1 MEAIKKI
8 WKVWLTPN
16 LLTKDV
22 DNDYIAEVS
31 TVGKTLRN
39 EDLAQRIVDEGPEIK
54 YDTLLSIINQ
64 RDRIVRDALQE
75 GTSVLTRV
83 CQITPQVI
91 GSWIGAT
98 AKFDPEKHK
107 ITLNFVPSVEMRKA
121 LAQVGIEVLVVKDT
135 NARIGLVTDTA
146 TNLTDGS
153 ITVGDDILINGER
166 IRIAGEAEGVGVFF
180 VNEGGVATP
189 VTRRLTQNDPKT
201 VIARVPTGLA
211 NGKYTLRIVTQYSN
225 SAVLLKEPRTIEYD
239 KLLVVGDDEEDDRP
253 VIE

>member
-1 MEAIKKI
+1 METIKKI
-8 WKVWLTPN
+8 WKVWLRPN

-22 DNDYIAEVS
+22 DNDYTAEVS

-39 EDLAQRIVDEGPEIK
+39 EDLAQRIVDEGSEIK

-75 GTSVLTRV
+75 GTSVLTQV
-83 CQITPQVI
+83 CQMTPQVV

-107 ITLNFVPSVEMRKA
+107 VTLSIIPSAEMRKA

-180 VNEGGVATP
+180 VNAEGVATP

-201 VIARVPTGLA
+201 VIARVPAGLA

-225 SAVLLKEPRTIEYD
+225 SAVLLKEPRTIEYE
-239 KLLVVGDDEEDDRP
+239 KLLVVGNEDDRP